1 MKLTTFLTRCQK
13 HEQLPPVLY
22 FTGRDYPVLTCFH
35 ILSFLRKH
43 NYQIKTTLLDSM
55 EWSQVEMSLHTT
67 FLGQSHFVWLGDLTT
82 LDARNSKKVLTAL
95 SEYSGPHKVICFIGS
110 TQASFLSESNI
121 VESDQ
126 EFSKEDIEKIFQF
139 FFDTSAEPL
148 FKMLKQEYRSL
159 SLDKI
164 LLIGYYSTLVGSSS
178 ELFMQ
183 SWYEKLVAPEESL
196 FTLAQSFFGR
206 KKDLFFRS
214 WNSLKDSYEG
224 PFWTTFWSDQLW
236 AASHVVSLR
245 KAQKYHEAKQM
256 SGRLP
261 FAFLQKDWEKYTAAE
276 LQHAHAFLYAVDCH
290 IKNGGSEL
298 TLELFYTKFFE
309 KKFAQQI

>member
-22 FTGRDYPVLTCFH
+22 FTGRDYPVLATFH
-35 ILSFLRKH
+35 ILSFFRKCE
-43 NYQIKTTLLDSM
+43 YQIKTLLLDSTD
-55 EWSQVEMSLHTT
+55 WSQVEMSLHTT
-67 FLGQSHFVWLGDLTT
+67 FLGQSHCMWLGDVTS
-82 LDARNSKKVLTAL
+82 LDARSSKKVLTAL
-95 SEYSGPHKVICFIGS
+95 AEYKGPHRVICFIGS
-110 TQASFLSESNI
+110 TSTTTLSELNT
-121 VESDQ
+121 VECDQ
-126 EFSKEDIEKIFQF
+126 EFSKEDIEKIFQCF
-139 FFDTSAEPL
+139 FSTSAEPF

-164 LLIGYYSTLVGSSS
+164 LLIGYYSALVGSST
-178 ELFMQ
+178 ELFMRT
-183 SWYEKLVAPEESL
+183 WYEKLVVPEESL

-224 PFWTTFWSDQLW
+224 PFWTTFWSEQLW

-245 KAQKYHEAKQM
+245 KAQKYHEAKQV

-261 FAFLQKDWEKYTAAE
+261 FAFLQKDWERYTAAE
-276 LQHAHAFLYAVDCH
+276 LQEAHAFLYAVDCH
-290 IKNGGSEL
+290 IKSGGSEL
-298 TLELFYTKFFE
+298 TIELFYTKFFE
-309 KKFAQQI
+309 KKFIH